1 MTFDKNGKC
10 LNFCGWIGWIKMEK
24 NESFEETYKHVKL
37 YLNRT
42 DTGNTIALLH
52 DMCANCERWNG
63 IKEHD
68 YSECKDMA
76 CFKLFL
82 RAERD
87 AWCASFEGDG
97 R

>member
-1 MTFDKNGKC
+1 MRNA
-10 LNFCGWIGWIKMEK
+10 ES
-24 NESFEETYKHVKL
+24 ESFEETYKHVKG

-42 DTGNTIALLH
+42 DAGDTIALLH
-52 DMCANCERWNG
+52 DMCVNCERWNG
-63 IKEHD
+63 IKEHE

-82 RAERD
+82 RTEHD
-87 AWCASFEGDG
+87 AWCASFERDG